1 MTAVDYVKATLRA
14 MLLYAF
20 LALFMFYTYLMFD
33 FLYCSQSNLHI
44 HLHTVTA
51 GIPHLSIVTNPL
63 ALFYLTCGWHEWYGY
78 RPNYRIARRMRSRA
92 NTQYGARTIANQLVV
107 TRALEHGERTSVA
120 DRKSSSRPQSPRI
133 GAQEAEEGIGLTV

>member
-78 RPNYRIARRMRSRA
+78 RPNYRIARRMRSGA
-92 NTQYGARTIANQLVV
+92 NMRNGALTIASQLVV
-107 TRALEHGERTSVA
+107 TRGNECV
-120 DRKSSSRPQSPRI
+120 
-133 GAQEAEEGIGLTV
+133 